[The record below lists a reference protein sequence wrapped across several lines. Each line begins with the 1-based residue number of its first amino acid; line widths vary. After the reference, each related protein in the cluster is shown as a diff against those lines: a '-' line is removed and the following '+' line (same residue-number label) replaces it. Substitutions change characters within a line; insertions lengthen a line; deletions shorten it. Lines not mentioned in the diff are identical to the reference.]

1 MSTIEETQSEELTF
15 DVRGMT
21 CASCARRVEKTLSEH
36 PAVQTA
42 GVNLALAKATVV
54 ADPGVEPA
62 ELQDAVRAQGY
73 DLVPPPDHAGH
84 GGHDHGPVGEAETR
98 SSWRRF
104 VVAAVLTA
112 PALALA
118 MFGPDAQWSRW
129 AQLALVTPVEFWA
142 GRVFLISAARQAR
155 HRATNMD
162 TLIALGT
169 LAAFGYSI
177 YALLRDGH
185 VYFEIAGV
193 IITFLLL
200 GKYFEHRSTSR
211 AAGAIRALLEL
222 GAKDATVVRDGADVR
237 VPIDEVVV
245 GDLIRVR
252 PGEKVAV
259 DGVVREGLASV
270 DESMLT
276 GEAVPVDKGPGA
288 DVFGGTVNLS
298 GAMVFEATRVGE
310 GTVLAQ
316 IGRLIERA
324 QRTKAPIEHLADRV
338 ASIFVPIVI
347 VIAALTFAGWLVSGS
362 SLESAVLVAVSVL
375 IIACPCA
382 MGLAT
387 PAAIMVGTGRG
398 AQLGIVIKGGDVLER
413 AGKLDTVVLDKTGT
427 LTEGR
432 MAVTDVVAADGSED
446 DVLRAVVPLEIQ
458 SEHPIG
464 RAIAE
469 RSTSAG
475 MLVRRAD
482 AFESHAGGGVSG
494 QVNGR
499 TVVAGTEALLDRAG
513 ARPAPELRITADGLE
528 REGKTV
534 VWVAVDGEVT
544 GLVALADELK
554 VTARPAV
561 ERMKDL
567 GLDVVMMTGDN
578 EPTARAIAGQVGIER
593 VLARVLP
600 GDKAAEVSRLQDEGR
615 KVAMVGDGINDAPA
629 LAQADLGIAMG
640 TGADVAIEAGH
651 LTVVGGDPALAA
663 SAIDLS
669 RRTLRTIKENLFWAF
684 AYNTVMIPA
693 AALGW
698 LNPMIAAAAMA
709 FSSVS
714 VVLNALRLRRFSVS

>member
-1 MSTIEETQSEELTF
+1 MATTEATRSEELTF

-21 CASCARRVEKTLSEH
+21 CASCARRVEKTLADH
-36 PAVQTA
+36 PAVRVA
-42 GVNLALAKATVV
+42 GVNLALARATVV
-54 ADPGVEPA
+54 AEPGVAPG

-73 DLVPPPDHAGH
+73 ELVVRAEAGEP
-84 GGHDHGPVGEAETR
+84 GAPEDDGETR
-98 SSWRRF
+98 TAWRRF
-104 VVAAVLTA
+104 LLAAVLSA
-112 PALALA
+112 PALGLA
-118 MFGPDAQWSRW
+118 MFGPDAAWSRW
-129 AQLALVTPVEFWA
+129 AQLALVTPVEFVA
-142 GRVFLISAARQAR
+142 GGPFLASAVRQAR

-162 TLIALGT
+162 TLVALGT
-169 LAAFGYSI
+169 LAAFGYSL
-177 YALLRDGH
+177 YALARGGH
-185 VYFEIAGV
+185 VYFEVAGV

-200 GKYFEHRSTSR
+200 GKYFEHRSKSR
-211 AAGAIRALLEL
+211 AAGAIRSLLEL
-222 GAKDATVVRDGADVR
+222 GAKEATVVRDGADVR
-237 VPIDEVVV
+237 VPIEDVVV
-245 GDLIRVR
+245 GDLVRVR

-259 DGVVREGLASV
+259 DGVVREGFASV

-276 GEAVPVDKGPGA
+276 GEAVPVDKGPGSR
-288 DVFGGTVNLS
+288 VFGATLNLS

-310 GTVLAQ
+310 GTVLSQ

-324 QRTKAPIEHLADRV
+324 QRTKAPIEHLV
-338 ASIFVPIVI
+338 MM
-347 VIAALTFAGWLVSGS
+347 IAALTFIAWLAAGSTFES
-362 SLESAVLVAVSVL
+362 SVLVAVAVL

-398 AQLGIVIKGGDVLER
+398 AQLGIVIKGGEVLER
-413 AGKLDTVVLDKTGT
+413 AGHLDTVVLDKTGT

-432 MAVTDVVAADGSED
+432 MTVTDVAGDGMSED
-446 DVLRAVVPLEIQ
+446 EVLRVVVPLEIQ

-469 RSTSAG
+469 RSTTGG

-494 QVNGR
+494 EVNGR
-499 TVVAGTEALLDRAG
+499 RVVAGTSALLERLEVRPSDSLEVAA
-513 ARPAPELRITADGLE
+513 ARLE
-528 REGKTV
+528 AEGKTV
-534 VWVAVDGEVT
+534 VWVAVDGETKGVI
-544 GLVALADELK
+544 ALADGLK
-554 VTARPAV
+554 PTAKSAV
-561 ERMKDL
+561 ADMKDL
-567 GLDVVMMTGDN
+567 GLDVILLTGDN
-578 EPTARAIAGQVGIER
+578 ETTARAIARKVGIDR
-593 VLARVLP
+593 VLAQVLP
-600 GDKAAEVSRLQDEGR
+600 GEKADEVRRLQDDGR

-640 TGADVAIEAGH
+640 TGTDVAIEAGH
-651 LTVVGGDPALAA
+651 LTIVGGDPVLAA
-663 SAIDLS
+663 RAIDLS

-698 LNPMIAAAAMA
+698 LNPMVAAAAMA